1 MKKLLKSALLFAV
14 GSTASLQALPVGNP
28 AEPSLLIDGTMWEG
42 TSGDPCDPCATWC
55 DAISI
60 RAGFYG
66 DYVFDRVLKTD
77 TTKTVEDMAAALT
90 TAANATTGVDSTTAS
105 TATPR
110 NNAAY
115 GKHIHDAE
123 WTTNAAYLA
132 LNIWD
137 RFDVFCT
144 LGASNGYFKAGSD
157 AFSVVGL
164 FGLKGTAVAQTDLP
178 NVFLTQGVVE
188 LYTDTSFS
196 WSIGA
201 RGALW
206 ECGCATLGAE
216 FQYAQSKPKVETLN
230 VLCTPAQFT
239 VHKPRGYKNQ
249 AFPLPENAG
258 TDAATDTK
266 SATIQYHEWQ
276 AGLALSYRLN
286 MLVPY
291 LGVKWSRASFD
302 ADNIRIAQPRLA
314 ATNKILSLTA
324 WNPTFSGGAATT
336 VDQTDVLVDFVQIA
350 SMQINKMKS
359 RKACG
364 IVVGA
369 TLVDADKWSITGE
382 ARLIDERA
390 AHVNAQFRF

>member
-77 TTKTVEDMAAALT
+77 TTKTVEDMAEALAT
-90 TAANATTGVDSTTAS
+90 GLQGTTGVDTAPA
-105 TATPR
+105 ATR
-110 NNAAY
+110 DNAAY

-123 WTTNAAYLA
+123 WATNAAYLA

-144 LGASNGYFKAGSD
+144 LGASSGYFKAGSD

-164 FGLKGTAVAQTDLP
+164 FGTNQAAIADDRP

-239 VHKPRGYKNQ
+239 VHKPRGYKNTP
-249 AFPLPENAG
+249 FPLPTDAG
-258 TDAATDTK
+258 TEAAANTK

-314 ATNKILSLTA
+314 ANAAILGLTA
-324 WNPTFSGGAATT
+324 WNPTFLGSEAQDTNKLG
-336 VDQTDVLVDFVQIA
+336 DFIQIA

>member
-77 TTKTVEDMAAALT
+77 TTKTVEDMAAAP
-90 TAANATTGVDSTTAS
+90 TAS
-105 TATPR
+105 TQAVGVTNASTAVSR
-110 NNAAY
+110 ANAAY

-123 WTTNAAYLA
+123 WATNSAYLA

-144 LGASNGYFKAGSD
+144 LGASSGYFKAGSD

-164 FGLKGTAVAQTDLP
+164 FGLKTATTVGNTDLP

-249 AFPLPENAG
+249 AFPLPKEAG

-314 ATNKILSLTA
+314 EANKILDLTA
-324 WNPTFSGGAATT
+324 WNPTFSGEAA
-336 VDQTDVLVDFVQIA
+336 VQTGSTDPLIDFVQIA

>member
-1 MKKLLKSALLFAV
+1 MKKLLKSALLVAV

-55 DAISI
+55 DAISV

-66 DYVFDRVLKTD
+66 DYVFDRVLKID
-77 TTKTVEDMAAALT
+77 TTKTVDDMAAAPT
-90 TAANATTGVDSTTAS
+90 ATGQDSAPTTTNTAAT
-105 TATPR
+105 R

-123 WTTNAAYLA
+123 WATNSAYLA

-144 LGASNGYFKAGSD
+144 LGAANGYFKAGSD

-164 FGLKGTAVAQTDLP
+164 FGLSAASVAAADLP

-188 LYTDTSFS
+188 LYTDTAFS

-230 VLCTPAQFT
+230 VFCTPAQFT
-239 VHKPRGYKNQ
+239 VHKPRGYKNTT
-249 AFPLPENAG
+249 FPLPADAG

-276 AGLALSYRLN
+276 AGVALSYRLN

-291 LGVKWSRASFD
+291 FGVKWSRASFD
-302 ADNIRIAQPRLA
+302 ADNIRIAQPKLA
-314 ATNKILSLTA
+314 SAILDLTA
-324 WNPTFSGGAATT
+324 WNPTFMGTAASTE
-336 VDQTDVLVDFVQIA
+336 VNEKLNDFIQIA

>member
-77 TTKTVEDMAAALT
+77 TTKTVDDMAPAPTGQADPK
-90 TAANATTGVDSTTAS
+90 TAATRD
-105 TATPR
+105 
-110 NNAAY
+110 NAAY

-123 WTTNAAYLA
+123 WATNAAYLA

-144 LGASNGYFKAGSD
+144 LGASSGYFKAGSD

-164 FGLKGTAVAQTDLP
+164 FGLNTGAVDKTNLP

-239 VHKPRGYKNQ
+239 VHKPRGYKNTP
-249 AFPLPENAG
+249 FPLPTNAG

-302 ADNIRIAQPRLA
+302 ADNIRIAQPKLA
-314 ATNKILSLTA
+314 TPILNLTA
-324 WNPTFSGGAATT
+324 WNPTFLGSTTSGTAVTNEPLAE
-336 VDQTDVLVDFVQIA
+336 FIQIA
-350 SMQINKMKS
+350 SMEINKMKS

>member
-77 TTKTVEDMAAALT
+77 TTKTVEDMAAAPT
-90 TAANATTGVDSTTAS
+90 AQANSTQGTGIANTQTAAS
-105 TATPR
+105 R
-110 NNAAY
+110 NNVAY

-123 WTTNAAYLA
+123 WATNSAYLA

-144 LGASNGYFKAGSD
+144 LGASSGYFKAGSD
-157 AFSVVGL
+157 AFSVVGF
-164 FGLKGTAVAQTDLP
+164 FGLSAAATKTDLP

-314 ATNKILSLTA
+314 KKILDLTA
-324 WNPTFSGGAATT
+324 WNPTFSGEATA
-336 VDQTDVLVDFVQIA
+336 QTGTTASFVDFVQIA

>member
-77 TTKTVEDMAAALT
+77 VTKTVEDMAAAPT
-90 TAANATTGVDSTTAS
+90 GPTDAATAATRD
-105 TATPR
+105 
-110 NNAAY
+110 NAAY

-123 WTTNAAYLA
+123 WATNAAYLA

-144 LGASNGYFKAGSD
+144 LGASSGYFKAGSD

-164 FGLKGTAVAQTDLP
+164 FGLKGATAAAQTNLP

-239 VHKPRGYKNQ
+239 VHKPRGYKNTP
-249 AFPLPENAG
+249 FPLPTDAG
-258 TDAATDTK
+258 TEAAANTK

-302 ADNIRIAQPRLA
+302 ADNIRIAQPKLA
-314 ATNKILSLTA
+314 AADAILNLTA
-324 WNPTFSGGAATT
+324 WNPTFLGSAITI
-336 VDQTDVLVDFVQIA
+336 DQNNHFVDFIQIA
-350 SMQINKMKS
+350 SMEINKMKS

>member
-77 TTKTVEDMAAALT
+77 TTKTVEDMAAAPTASTQGTPGAGTTVT
-90 TAANATTGVDSTTAS
+90 TAASRANV
-105 TATPR
+105 
-110 NNAAY
+110 AY

-123 WTTNAAYLA
+123 WATNAAYLA

-144 LGASNGYFKAGSD
+144 LGASSGYFKAGSD

-164 FGLKGTAVAQTDLP
+164 FGLYNTTVAANDIP

-249 AFPLPENAG
+249 AFPLPQEAG

-302 ADNIRIAQPRLA
+302 ADNIRIAQPKLA
-314 ATNKILSLTA
+314 NKILDLTA
-324 WNPTFSGGAATT
+324 WNPSFLGASDAAA
-336 VDQTDVLVDFVQIA
+336 QLVDSVQIA

>member
-77 TTKTVEDMAAALT
+77 TTKTVEDMAAAPT
-90 TAANATTGVDSTTAS
+90 EPDQATGIPTATAS

-144 LGASNGYFKAGSD
+144 LGASSGYFKAGSD

-164 FGLKGTAVAQTDLP
+164 FGLHETSVTNTDRP

-239 VHKPRGYKNQ
+239 VHKPRGYKNTP
-249 AFPLPENAG
+249 FPLPLDAG
-258 TDAATDTK
+258 TEAAADTK

-314 ATNKILSLTA
+314 ADAAILNLTA
-324 WNPTFSGGAATT
+324 WNPTFLGNVAAATGNE
-336 VDQTDVLVDFVQIA
+336 LVDFIQIA
-350 SMQINKMKS
+350 SMEINKMKS

>member
-77 TTKTVEDMAAALT
+77 TTKTVEDMAEALT
-90 TAANATTGVDSTTAS
+90 TSTSTTAGVD
-105 TATPR
+105 TATAATR
-110 NNAAY
+110 DNAAY

-123 WTTNAAYLA
+123 WATNAAYLA

-144 LGASNGYFKAGSD
+144 LGASSGYFKAGSD

-164 FGLKGTAVAQTDLP
+164 FGTNAAAATSINGKRP

-239 VHKPRGYKNQ
+239 VHKPRGYKNTP
-249 AFPLPENAG
+249 FPLPTDAG
-258 TDAATDTK
+258 TEAAANTK

-302 ADNIRIAQPRLA
+302 ADNIRIAQPKLA
-314 ATNKILSLTA
+314 KEILNLTA
-324 WNPTFSGGAATT
+324 WNPTFLGSDTT
-336 VDQTDVLVDFVQIA
+336 LTNDPLAEFIQIA
-350 SMQINKMKS
+350 SMEINKMKS

-364 IVVGA
+364 VVVGA

>member
-77 TTKTVEDMAAALT
+77 TTKTVEDMAAAPT
-90 TAANATTGVDSTTAS
+90 DPTQGASTVNTTVSTAAS
-105 TATPR
+105 R
-110 NNAAY
+110 NNVAY

-123 WTTNAAYLA
+123 WATNSAYLA

-144 LGASNGYFKAGSD
+144 LGASSGYFKAGSD

-164 FGLKGTAVAQTDLP
+164 FGLNATTVAKENLP

-239 VHKPRGYKNQ
+239 VHKPRGYKNTP
-249 AFPLPENAG
+249 FPLPQDAG
-258 TDAATDTK
+258 TEAAADTK

-302 ADNIRIAQPRLA
+302 ADNIRIAQPKLA
-314 ATNKILSLTA
+314 KAILDLTA
-324 WNPTFSGGAATT
+324 WNPTFLGETGTPAATASF
-336 VDQTDVLVDFVQIA
+336 VDFMQIA

>member
-77 TTKTVEDMAAALT
+77 VTKTVEDMAAAPT
-90 TAANATTGVDSTTAS
+90 QSDTQTTGIAG
-105 TATPR
+105 TATNTAVSR
-110 NNAAY
+110 ANAAY

-123 WTTNAAYLA
+123 WNTNAAYLA

-144 LGASNGYFKAGSD
+144 LGASSGYFKAGSD

-164 FGLKGTAVAQTDLP
+164 FGLHETTVANTNRP

-249 AFPLPENAG
+249 ALPLPEGAG

-314 ATNKILSLTA
+314 NKILDLTA
-324 WNPTFSGGAATT
+324 WNPSFLGASDAAA
-336 VDQTDVLVDFVQIA
+336 QLVDSVQIA

>member
-1 MKKLLKSALLFAV
+1 MKKLLKSALLVAV

-55 DAISI
+55 DAISV

-66 DYVFDRVLKTD
+66 DYVFDRILKTD

-90 TAANATTGVDSTTAS
+90 TSATAS
-105 TATPR
+105 TGVNAQTAAQR

-123 WTTNAAYLA
+123 WATNAAYLA

-144 LGASNGYFKAGSD
+144 LGAANGYFKAGSD

-164 FGLKGTAVAQTDLP
+164 FGLAGTSLANERP
-178 NVFLTQGVVE
+178 NVFLSQGVVE
-188 LYTDTSFS
+188 LYTDTTFS

-216 FQYAQSKPKVETLN
+216 FQYAQSKPKVERLN

-239 VHKPRGYKNQ
+239 VHNPKGYKNTP
-249 AFPLPENAG
+249 FPLPTTAG

-302 ADNIRIAQPRLA
+302 ADNIRIAQPKLA
-314 ATNKILSLTA
+314 ETILGLTS
-324 WNPTFSGGAATT
+324 WNPTFLGNATAIET
-336 VDQTDVLVDFVQIA
+336 TNTLVDFMQIA

-364 IVVGA
+364 VVVGA

>member
-77 TTKTVEDMAAALT
+77 VTKTVDDMAAALT
-90 TAANATTGVDSTTAS
+90 TTTPATGVD
-105 TATPR
+105 TATAATR
-110 NNAAY
+110 DNAAY

-123 WTTNAAYLA
+123 WATNAAYLA

-144 LGASNGYFKAGSD
+144 LGASSGYFKAGSD

-164 FGLKGTAVAQTDLP
+164 FGTSQTTIADDRP

-230 VLCTPAQFT
+230 VFCTPAQFT
-239 VHKPRGYKNQ
+239 VHKPRGYKNTP
-249 AFPLPENAG
+249 FPLPTDAG
-258 TDAATDTK
+258 TEAAANTK

-302 ADNIRIAQPRLA
+302 ADNIRIAQPKLA
-314 ATNKILSLTA
+314 EAILKLTA
-324 WNPTFSGGAATT
+324 WNPTFLGSATQIQGT
-336 VDQTDVLVDFVQIA
+336 NTLVDFMQIA

-364 IVVGA
+364 VVVGA

>member
-77 TTKTVEDMAAALT
+77 TTKTVEDMAAAPT
-90 TAANATTGVDSTTAS
+90 QGQDASPGITNTQTAAS
-105 TATPR
+105 R
-110 NNAAY
+110 NNVAY

-123 WTTNAAYLA
+123 WATNSAYLA

-144 LGASNGYFKAGSD
+144 LGASSGYFKAGSD

-164 FGLKGTAVAQTDLP
+164 FGLNATEVAKTDLP

-239 VHKPRGYKNQ
+239 VHKPRGYKNTP
-249 AFPLPENAG
+249 FPLPLDAG
-258 TDAATDTK
+258 TEAAADTK

-302 ADNIRIAQPRLA
+302 ADNIRIAQPKLA
-314 ATNKILSLTA
+314 SAILNLTA
-324 WNPTFSGGAATT
+324 WNPTFLGNVATA
-336 VDQTDVLVDFVQIA
+336 VGDKLVDFMQIA
-350 SMQINKMKS
+350 SMEINKMKS

-364 IVVGA
+364 VVVGA